1 MDLVQWRKHIDQVV
15 ADEGQWLGVADENGY
30 PIYELLG
37 TVNFPESHLQ
47 AASAE
52 ATVNVQPGDRVLDDL
67 VGEQLG
73 EVDDA
78 GRLVPA
84 NGATRLLLLIRPG
97 ERRAATITHTVVTG
111 QAVPSQVTIHGVDL
125 LDGLA
130 AWPCPS
136 IPLEGWEMAE
146 WEQWSTDASGAE
158 YASARDLA
166 LLQLATKLDGYAK
179 RGRAKSLVRE
189 IIQDSL
195 DAVNALY
202 GWVDD
207 PHMVVEFPGDVDTSG
222 ESALRVSD
230 DDVWSTVSET
240 ARAAGLSVDVSLW
253 WPGDDPVS
261 VRVDQ
266 QATQLEGRSWNH
278 PIQVVRVREIGEVA

>member
-1 MDLVQWRKHIDQVV
+1 
-15 ADEGQWLGVADENGY
+15 
-30 PIYELLG
+30 
-37 TVNFPESHLQ
+37 
-47 AASAE
+47 
-52 ATVNVQPGDRVLDDL
+52 
-67 VGEQLG
+67 
-73 EVDDA
+73 
-78 GRLVPA
+78 
-84 NGATRLLLLIRPG
+84 
-97 ERRAATITHTVVTG
+97 
-111 QAVPSQVTIHGVDL
+111 
-125 LDGLA
+125 
-130 AWPCPS
+130 
-136 IPLEGWEMAE
+136 MAE

-158 YASARDLA
+158 YASARELA

-230 DDVWSTVSET
+230 DDVWSTVSES

-253 WPGDDPVS
+253 WPGDAPVK

-266 QATQLEGRSWNH
+266 QATQLEERSWNH
-278 PIQVVRVREIGEVA
+278 PIQVVRVREIVEVA